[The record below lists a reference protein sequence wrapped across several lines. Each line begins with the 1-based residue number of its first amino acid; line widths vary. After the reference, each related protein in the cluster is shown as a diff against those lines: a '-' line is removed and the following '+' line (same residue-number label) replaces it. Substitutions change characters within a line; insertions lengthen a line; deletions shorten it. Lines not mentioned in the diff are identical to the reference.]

1 MRLRIYHH
9 TGDQGFA
16 ALASLRHKYQ
26 YRTSALSEKHRQLIR
41 ELLAY
46 RIVSDVCSGS
56 RDWGRKLR
64 RETSLAGDVPAP
76 DESVI
81 QPPESKK
88 QKTRAMENPLPIP
101 RLAVTTRSTESLD
114 RLQLE
119 ASFDTDVASL
129 KPSQHHMG
137 DHVRLNCL
145 HEQPVCARD
154 LPPRDSSV

>member
-81 QPPESKK
+81 QPPESKT
-88 QKTRAMENPLPIP
+88 QKTEHNGDEGDG
-101 RLAVTTRSTESLD
+101 ES
-114 RLQLE
+114 
-119 ASFDTDVASL
+119 SS
-129 KPSQHHMG
+129 
-137 DHVRLNCL
+137 
-145 HEQPVCARD
+145 
-154 LPPRDSSV
+154 DSSASSDDEEH